1 MLDIY
6 IAGGVEY
13 MHPVTLVLIVLLV
26 MAGRLV
32 FRKIRHQPLEESNF
46 KVLLQLGMLG
56 LALGTF
62 GTIIGFFQVLHA
74 LSEMTE
80 TLPFNVIMGGLK
92 VALITVIYGVI
103 VFIISM
109 VLYFVLRMVLIKQLA
124 E

>member
-32 FRKIRHQPLEESNF
+32 FKKMRHQPLEESNF

-62 GTIIGFFQVLHA
+62 GTIIGFFQALHA

-92 VALITVIYGVI
+92 VALITVIYGLI